1 MPIDDRDSLTIRRPD
16 DWHVHLRDGAMLA
29 ACAVHTARQF
39 GRAIIM
45 PNLVPPVTKVAE
57 ASAYRARIRAAVPK
71 DLNFEPL
78 MTCYLTDGA
87 DPAELARGKQEGVWV
102 AAKLYPAH
110 ATTNSAHGVTSMDRV
125 AKGLE
130 AMEKAGM
137 PLLVHG
143 EVTDPEV
150 DIFDRE
156 AVFLD
161 KVLAPLLKRHEGLR
175 IVLEHITTKEGVAF
189 VEAHP
194 GRMGGTITP
203 HHLSYN
209 RNAIFKGGIR
219 PHFYCLPIAKR
230 EEHRLALR
238 RAATSGGT
246 QFFLGTDTAPHTTD
260 TKECACGCA
269 GVFNAPALARCFSA
283 RSMRAR
289 LFHFRRRYR
298 IGAVIGRVVAAG
310 PVVARKPDAAE
321 RRRCGQ
327 RHGGPVPVDYAG
339 ADIGPEAVVFLR
351 GAADQRGDKAIAR
364 AVRLGD
370 RLVEIV
376 DANHL
381 EDRAEQFLVVALH
394 HAGDVDDRGGEE
406 RQRIVGAQQGA

>member
-1 MPIDDRDSLTIRRPD
+1 MPTTLTIRRPD
-16 DWHVHLRDGAMLA
+16 DWHVHLRDGPMLA

-39 GRAIIM
+39 ARAIIM

-57 ASAYRARIRAAVPK
+57 AVAYRDRIRKAVPA
-71 DLNFEPL
+71 DLKFEPL

-87 DPAELARGKQEGVWV
+87 DPAELTRGKKEGVWV

-143 EVTDPEV
+143 EVTDPDV

-161 KVLAPLLKRHEGLR
+161 KVLSPLLKRHQGLK
-175 IVLEHITTKEGVAF
+175 IVLEHITTREGVAF
-189 VEAHP
+189 VEANP
-194 GRMGGTITP
+194 SRVGGTITP

-238 RAATSGGT
+238 RAATSGNAA
-246 QFFLGTDTAPHTTD
+246 FFLGTDTAPHTAD

-269 GVFNAPALARCFSA
+269 GIFNAPVAMQVYAQVFAEENALDRLEAFASLNGPRFYELPA
-283 RSMRAR
+283 NEERVTLRAAA
-289 LFHFRRRYR
+289 LEAPESVDVPGLAPGPTKTITVFR
-298 IGAVIGRVVAAG
+298 
-310 PVVARKPDAAE
+310 PDT
-321 RRRCGQ
+321 
-327 RHGGPVPVDYAG
+327 PVDWS
-339 ADIGPEAVVFLR
+339 F
-351 GAADQRGDKAIAR
+351 
-364 AVRLGD
+364 
-370 RLVEIV
+370 
-376 DANHL
+376 
-381 EDRAEQFLVVALH
+381 
-394 HAGDVDDRGGEE
+394 
-406 RQRIVGAQQGA
+406 